1 MVFINDYGFTKEYVD
16 DLVELNECVLF
27 YFYND
32 IIKKQIPY
40 VIEQNIKQIKELYNT
55 DAIVQINVKNVKKIE
70 EVLEFKDIKLPTI
83 LVIKNKEVVE
93 FLTDCILIEK

>member
-1 MVFINDYGFTKEYVD
+1 MVFINDYDFTKEYVD